1 MIMRF
6 LADMGVSKRVV
17 SWLRAQGHDVVHLS
31 DRGLHR
37 LPDQK
42 IFELAGEESRTVLT
56 FDLDFG
62 EIVAM
67 SRSRAISVILFR
79 LNNTRS
85 SFVIDRLESALR
97 DDHVVLEAGAII
109 TVEDARH
116 RVRPLP
122 IGS

>member
-1 MIMRF
+1 MRF